1 MNMQEKKKKDK
12 FFYLAKRSFS
22 CVPNSSSFTLLNL
35 QIQVQSHD
43 KIMQYKK
50 EIKKTLTLKHY
61 LVIWHFDVLR
71 GNK

>member
-12 FFYLAKRSFS
+12 FFYLDKRSFS

-50 EIKKTLTLKHY
+50 EIKKNINLETLPCNLA
-61 LVIWHFDVLR
+61 L
-71 GNK
+71 